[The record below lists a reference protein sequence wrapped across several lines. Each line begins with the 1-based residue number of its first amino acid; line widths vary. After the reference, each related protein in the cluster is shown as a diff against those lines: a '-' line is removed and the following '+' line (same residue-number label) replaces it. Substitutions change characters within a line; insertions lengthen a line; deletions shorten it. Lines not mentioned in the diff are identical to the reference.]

1 MTVARVAA
9 VAVVAGLALTA
20 CAPDPPSAVIGLIID
35 SCDPGQD
42 HGSGMLVAADLA
54 LTSAHVLAGAQGIE
68 VIHAGRTVDGTVIAF
83 DPEMDL
89 AYIAF
94 DAVPDRPLTV
104 ESDHV
109 RAGDRGTAYVVRR
122 GDVVELPVRIVR
134 RVRLRTEDIYV
145 QGETLRPGFELKASI
160 EPGDSGG
167 AVVVDGRVVGV
178 LWARSNQS
186 STRAYAI
193 DAGRG
198 SGLIDEQR
206 ATGVIGPGIDVTRC
220 H

>member
-9 VAVVAGLALTA
+9 VAVAAGLALTA
-20 CAPDPPSAVIGLIID
+20 CAPDPPSGVIGLVID

-68 VIHAGRTVDGTVIAF
+68 VIHAGRTVSGTVIAF

-109 RAGDRGTAYVVRR
+109 RAGDRGTAYVVR
-122 GDVVELPVRIVR
+122 GGTVVEVPVRIAR

-145 QGETLRPGFELKASI
+145 QGETLRPGFELEASI
-160 EPGDSGG
+160 QPGDSGG
-167 AVVVDGRVVGV
+167 AVVVDGAVVGV
-178 LWARSNQS
+178 LWARSNQAAG
-186 STRAYAI
+186 RAYAI
-193 DAGRG
+193 DAERG
-198 SGLIDEQR
+198 ADRIERQR
-206 ATGVIGPGIDVTRC
+206 ATGVIGSDIDLTRC

>member
-1 MTVARVAA
+1 MTGRTLATMVALV
-9 VAVVAGLALTA
+9 ALTG
-20 CAPDPPSAVIGLIID
+20 CAPDPPSGVIGLVID

-42 HGSGMLVAADLA
+42 RGSGILIAPDLA
-54 LTSAHVLAGAQGIE
+54 LTSAHVLAGARSIE
-68 VIHAGRTVDGTVIAF
+68 IHHAGRSIEGHIVAF

-89 AYIAF
+89 AYVAF
-94 DAVPDRPLTV
+94 DAVPDQPLTV
-104 ESDHV
+104 ESEHAQANDL
-109 RAGDRGTAYVVRR
+109 ATAYVVRR

-145 QGETLRPGFELKASI
+145 QGETLRPGFELEASI